1 MDIVS
6 TAICTQVSRLS
17 DAVVAVEL
25 PRLFAP
31 SFGVFKTLSPSW
43 RGLELMPREQ
53 ALAQRLVILGVE
65 GGGLSYGLTP
75 EERATLTTKNYSYA
89 VVHDQAGN
97 PLASSSPRKMPDQPN
112 LGRTMVIAAPADHPH
127 VQSLN
132 AWKLQANRQIQGVLE
147 TPAIPLVA
155 LVCAVFNLQTQ
166 IGGMRGLKKEGR
178 EGNARYQLGIISA
191 ASDLT
196 VALGNLSKP
205 FLGKENALHKILDK
219 PRLDISKIS
228 RAWAKKLE
236 SLTGN
241 QKISLLRVG
250 SGTAMLITTVLS
262 TWDAIRAWRQGDYD
276 AALAHGV
283 LATAGSALW
292 TACALGMAINPMVL
306 LISGL
311 LFIGGNLLA
320 NWLTDTDL
328 EVLAKHGPFGKQHP
342 ATDAE
347 PFGHLRDPWNAYAQL
362 LGILG
367 KPIIQVSPLSDWLK
381 NAPAKHQAVLRKIAS
396 ERTSMLMG
404 CQPEPLE
411 DSDWV
416 MTVQSPLLSIFQGR
430 RGFSLL
436 AEEQVQAL
444 PRSDAARVQPI
455 HRKAIN
461 EFKLDAFPLDESTL
475 LYVLPRQFPPVQ
487 LSPRQQYHYRI
498 VQRVVLRAQ
507 FHLSQPGRAL
517 VLPQPSPKRW
527 EAWQE
532 AFRRPP
538 TPTILS
544 NDAPYWL
551 IETMEFT
558 A

>member
-1 MDIVS
+1 MSV
-6 TAICTQVSRLS
+6 T
-17 DAVVAVEL
+17 
-25 PRLFAP
+25 
-31 SFGVFKTLSPSW
+31 
-43 RGLELMPREQ
+43 
-53 ALAQRLVILGVE
+53 
-65 GGGLSYGLTP
+65 
-75 EERATLTTKNYSYA
+75 
-89 VVHDQAGN
+89 
-97 PLASSSPRKMPDQPN
+97 
-112 LGRTMVIAAPADHPH
+112 
-127 VQSLN
+127 
-132 AWKLQANRQIQGVLE
+132 
-147 TPAIPLVA
+147 
-155 LVCAVFNLQTQ
+155 
-166 IGGMRGLKKEGR
+166 
-178 EGNARYQLGIISA
+178 
-191 ASDLT
+191 
-196 VALGNLSKP
+196 
-205 FLGKENALHKILDK
+205 
-219 PRLDISKIS
+219 
-228 RAWAKKLE
+228 
-236 SLTGN
+236 
-241 QKISLLRVG
+241 SLL
-250 SGTAMLITTVLS
+250 SA
-262 TWDAIRAWRQGDYD
+262 WDASRAWRQGDYD

-283 LATAGSALW
+283 LATSGSALW
-292 TACALGMAINPMVL
+292 AAATLGVAINPVML
-306 LISGL
+306 LIGGL
-311 LFIGGNLLA
+311 LFIGGSFLA

-342 ATDAE
+342 MTDEE